1 MKTFHVFLPVSCIGN
16 SLFTSSLLL
25 PAWATALSP
34 QVGRHTS
41 WSQVEPCHIF
51 VHPHFSSSPKALLA
65 KFWLSLSHG
74 VFSFIRGTLPLYLS
88 QIFPVDILMESRNLR
103 PQPTHHVWLAHWM
116 NFRTPAL
123 LWGRKILSLLD
134 FSPNLL
140 VSYCGMHLALCS
152 PRSGW
157 PLLLLEL
164 TACLPEGFTVLLP
177 EMLFPH
183 SLRPRTGHLLALKLP
198 PQRSF
203 LTPQLMC
210 ISPFLYHAL
219 CVFFKA
225 LMEILIYSLG
235 FDLSP
240 ALACELSQW
249 RLNCLVHFCI
259 PWHKSQNN
267 AQHK

>member
-1 MKTFHVFLPVSCIGN
+1 MSYSPFSSGWTAHILKPGGTIPHFCA
-16 SLFTSSLLL
+16 SSLQFFSKGIACQILAVPL
-25 PAWATALSP
+25 
-34 QVGRHTS
+34 S
-41 WSQVEPCHIF
+41 WSF
-51 VHPHFSSSPKALLA
+51 LLHPWYSALVSFTDLSSRYSHGEQESSSSANPPCLTCSLNEFQNSSFALRE
-65 KFWLSLSHG
+65 K
-74 VFSFIRGTLPLYLS
+74 
-88 QIFPVDILMESRNLR
+88 D
-103 PQPTHHVWLAHWM
+103 
-116 NFRTPAL
+116 
-123 LWGRKILSLLD
+123 LSLLD

-259 PWHKSQNN
+259 P
-267 AQHK
+267 